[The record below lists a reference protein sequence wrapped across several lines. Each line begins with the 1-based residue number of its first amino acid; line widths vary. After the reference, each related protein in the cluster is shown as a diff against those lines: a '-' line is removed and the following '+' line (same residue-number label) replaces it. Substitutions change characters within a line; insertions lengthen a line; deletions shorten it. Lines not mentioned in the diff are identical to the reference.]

1 MPKKI
6 VVVDD
11 EPDILT
17 VVVFR
22 LKKLGHQVL
31 TAVTGK
37 EALAL
42 IRSEKPDLI
51 LLDYRL
57 PDMNGIE
64 ISKLL
69 RAEDAFKKTPMIL
82 LTASSGSDLCK
93 EIDDA
98 GVNECM
104 KKPFDPEELLANV
117 EKYLQK
123 SNDQKKGPS

>member
-31 TAVTGK
+31 TAITGND
-37 EALAL
+37 ALAL
-42 IRSEKPDLI
+42 IRAEKPDLI

-57 PDMNGIE
+57 PDMNGLE
-64 ISKLL
+64 ISKIL
-69 RAEDAFKKTPMIL
+69 RAEEAYKSTPIIM
-82 LTASSGSDLCK
+82 LTASSGGDLGR
-93 EIDDA
+93 EA
-98 GVNECM
+98 AAAAVNEYI
-104 KKPFDPEELLANV
+104 KKPFDPEELLACVN
-117 EKYLQK
+117 KYL
-123 SNDQKKGPS
+123 

>member
-1 MPKKI
+1 MSKKI

-22 LKKLGHQVL
+22 LKKLGYQVL
-31 TAVTGK
+31 SAINGK

-42 IRSEKPDLI
+42 IKAEKPDLI

-64 ISKLL
+64 IARAVRADSAL
-69 RAEDAFKKTPMIL
+69 RNTPIIL
-82 LTASSGSDLCK
+82 LSASSGKDLTVEAYK
-93 EIDDA
+93 NAAI
-98 GVNECM
+98 NEYI
-104 KKPFDPEELLANV
+104 KKPFDPEELLACV
-117 EKYLQK
+117 KKYL
-123 SNDQKKGPS
+123 